1 MHKETQD
8 GIWLLNAG
16 LVVSEDATLF
26 INSSD
31 VSWLKMEAPGVD
43 DLEDGENANGLVV
56 FGSLKIDSVKIT
68 SWNRSTNEYAKNPGN
83 RDLSENRVEKGSPRP
98 FISVESDAVGTTD
111 ITNSELAY
119 LGYEGGVNGG
129 PVVGI
134 TYFGGPGSIIKN
146 NDIHDLY
153 FGFYSNGVG
162 NVTIVNN
169 AIHNNGHYGLDPH
182 TGTHDMLIRNN
193 TGI

>member
-1 MHKETQD
+1 MKNSTILHKETQD

-83 RDLSENRVEKGSPRP
+83 RDLSENRVEKDYPRP

-111 ITNSELAY
+111 ITIQS
-119 LGYEGGVNGG
+119 
-129 PVVGI
+129 
-134 TYFGGPGSIIKN
+134 
-146 NDIHDLY
+146 
-153 FGFYSNGVG
+153 
-162 NVTIVNN
+162 
-169 AIHNNGHYGLDPH
+169 
-182 TGTHDMLIRNN
+182 
-193 TGI
+193 

>member
-8 GIWLLNAG
+8 SIWMLNAG

-43 DLEDGENANGLVV
+43 ELNDGENAIGLVV

-68 SWNRSTNEYAKNPGN
+68 SWNRSTNEYAKNPRN

-111 ITNSELAY
+111 ITNSELAFI
-119 LGYEGGVNGG
+119 GYEGGVNGG
-129 PVVGI
+129 P
-134 TYFGGPGSIIKN
+134 
-146 NDIHDLY
+146 L
-153 FGFYSNGVG
+153 VG
-162 NVTIVNN
+162 NTSE
-169 AIHNNGHYGLDPH
+169 GLEV
-182 TGTHDMLIRNN
+182 
-193 TGI
+193 